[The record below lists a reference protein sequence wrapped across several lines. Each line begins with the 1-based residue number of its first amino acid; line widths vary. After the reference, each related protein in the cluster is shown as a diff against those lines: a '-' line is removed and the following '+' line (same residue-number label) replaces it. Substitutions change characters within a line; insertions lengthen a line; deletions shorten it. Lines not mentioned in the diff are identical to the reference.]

1 MTAAAGVATLQN
13 NDYTVKNCQTIMEN
27 RAWTVNALK
36 ELGFTLTDSK
46 ANFLFAKHPAI
57 DGRTLY
63 EKLKARGVLVR
74 HFDKARISDYVRIT
88 VGTLE
93 EMQILIT
100 KIGEI
105 LEETK

>member
-1 MTAAAGVATLQN
+1 
-13 NDYTVKNCQTIMEN
+13 MEN
-27 RAWTVNALK
+27 RAWTVKALAQ
-36 ELGFTLTDSK
+36 LGFVMTESK
-46 ANFLFAKHPAI
+46 ANFLFAKHPSV
-57 DGRTLY
+57 DGKTLY
-63 EKLKARGVLVR
+63 QKLKARGVLVR

-93 EMQILIT
+93 EMQALVT